1 MHGGLKVLAIV
12 VVAAGLAPSEPTWGQ
27 FHDSKKYGEY
37 FEEEKPWV
45 EAEAALPEYPKP
57 ENLVELY
64 VSAATSNKFLV
75 DAKSISVG
83 EDGIVRYAIVVKTSG
98 GATNIS
104 FEGIRCKTKE
114 RRLYAFGRSD
124 GTWSKARSQDWTGIR
139 PGGYQAVLF
148 REYFCPGGV
157 AIFRAE
163 EGVGALKQGG
173 HPHAR

>member
-1 MHGGLKVLAIV
+1 MQGSLKALVIT
-12 VVAAGLAPSEPTWGQ
+12 VAAVGLAPWGPAWGQ
-27 FHDSKKYGEY
+27 DHDSKKYGEY
-37 FEEEKPWV
+37 FEEEKPWAEV
-45 EAEAALPEYPKP
+45 EAALPEYPKP

-64 VSAATSNKFLV
+64 VSAVASNKFLV

-83 EDGIVRYAIVVKTSG
+83 GDGVVRYSVVVKTLG
-98 GATNIS
+98 GATNVS

-124 GTWSKARSQDWTGIR
+124 STWSKAHSQDWAGIR
-139 PGGYQAVLF
+139 PGGYQAVLYK
-148 REYFCPGGV
+148 EYFCPGGV
-157 AIFRAE
+157 AIYRAE